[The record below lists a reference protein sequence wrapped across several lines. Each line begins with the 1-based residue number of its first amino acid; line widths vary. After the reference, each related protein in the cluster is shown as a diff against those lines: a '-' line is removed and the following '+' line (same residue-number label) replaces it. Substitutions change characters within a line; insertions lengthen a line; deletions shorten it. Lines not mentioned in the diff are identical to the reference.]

1 MPKDIVLFLT
11 LHVWGVITWL
21 IVGEHGFKD
30 LCKWCAQKS
39 KFPSNTLS
47 LMQKCVCDMTMVV
60 TGLLGFA
67 LILTCYPSFFALFIA
82 RNTPDISGANAI
94 IAQIISQMPQ
104 MPRLLL
110 ALDGL
115 YVLEK
120 LIYAVIIYIWGAPA
134 YQRAFHT
141 GL

>member
-1 MPKDIVLFLT
+1 MPKDIVLFLS
-11 LHVWGVITWL
+11 LHGWGVITWL
-21 IVGEHGFKD
+21 FVGEHEFKD

-60 TGLLGFA
+60 TGLLGFV
-67 LILTCYPSFFALFIA
+67 LILTYCPSFLALLIA
-82 RNTPDISGANAI
+82 RNTPDISGENAI
-94 IAQIISQMPQ
+94 IAQIISQ

-120 LIYAVIIYIWGAPA
+120 LIYAVIIYIWGGPA